1 MKEIIA
7 ETIKV
12 LNAGGVILYP
22 TDTIWGLGCDPDNA
36 NAIASIYAIKQRV
49 ERKSMIILVK
59 DVAMLEKYVEEV
71 PEVAYQLIEASTGSL
86 TIIYP
91 KAKNL
96 APNIVAPD
104 GSIAVRITKCD
115 FCQQLISEY
124 NKPLVSTSANL
135 AGQKPPLGFFDIA
148 NEIKMSVD
156 YIVPIQ
162 LEQFSSAKSSD
173 IIKVWKS
180 DKFEV
185 IR

>member
-1 MKEIIA
+1 MKGIIA

-49 ERKSMIILVK
+49 ESKSMIILVK
-59 DVAMLEKYVEEV
+59 DVEMLEKYVEEI
-71 PEVAYQLIEASTGSL
+71 PEVAYQLIDASTGPL

-96 APNIVAPD
+96 APNMVAFD
-104 GSIAVRITKCD
+104 GTIGIRIAKCD
-115 FCQQLISEY
+115 FCQQLLSEY

-135 AGQKPPLGFFDIA
+135 AGQKPPLGFFGIV
-148 NEIKMSVD
+148 NEIKIAVD
-156 YIVPIQ
+156 YIVPIE
-162 LEQFSSAKSSD
+162 LNRLSSAKSSD

-180 DKFEV
+180 GKFEV